1 MMLQINTIY
10 RGWLLVS
17 GIIYVYAAEFK
28 EAVNVGF
35 KLGRLRLNVA
45 DTKVHT
51 AFDNLC
57 RYIAVVVVGSF

>member
-17 GIIYVYAAEFK
+17 DYVYAAEFK
-28 EAVNVGF
+28 EAVKVGL

-45 DTKVHT
+45 DTKVHK
-51 AFDNLC
+51 
-57 RYIAVVVVGSF
+57 